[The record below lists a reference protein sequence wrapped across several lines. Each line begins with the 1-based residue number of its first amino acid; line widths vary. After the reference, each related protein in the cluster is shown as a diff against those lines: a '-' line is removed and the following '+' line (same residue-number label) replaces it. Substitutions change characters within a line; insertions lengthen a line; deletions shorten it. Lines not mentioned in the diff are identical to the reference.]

1 MQINMNVNIDGAC
14 SNRFAAVK
22 DAFVKNFSEEGELGA
37 ACCVYLQ
44 GEKIVDLWGG
54 VTDEESG
61 TPWRED
67 TLCGFYSTGKPLVA
81 LGLLQ
86 MTDTGRIKLDDPVG
100 DVWPEFAESEKQQ
113 VTFRQLLCHQAGL
126 PAIRKR
132 LQEGAMLDWDRMV
145 SELAAQQP
153 WWEPGTR
160 HVYHT
165 NTYGYLVGEPV
176 RRLTGLGPGK
186 YLRKNISEPLG
197 EEVYFGVPDDALDR
211 VATLNWETGGVA
223 PDPSVLDRSMS
234 DEERMLQHAV
244 LNPSGFSSLG
254 VMNTKAWRQGEV
266 PSTNGHGTARGVARV
281 YSVLALGGKQEDDL
295 LLSETMLKE
304 ATSTQSE
311 GYCPS
316 LQREVSFGLGFQ
328 LTRPERPFGPN
339 PGSYGHFGT
348 GGSLGF
354 ADPLTGIG
362 FGYLMNRIK
371 PRWQNPRN
379 KALIKAVYACL

>member
-1 MQINMNVNIDGAC
+1 MDIGGFCTDQ
-14 SNRFAAVK
+14 FAAVR
-22 DAFVKNFSEEGELGA
+22 DAFAKNFSDQEEMGA
-37 ACCVYLQ
+37 ACCVFLR

-54 VTDEESG
+54 VADEESG
-61 TPWRED
+61 KPWQQD

-86 MTDTGRIKLDDPVG
+86 MIDAGRIQLDEPVAG
-100 DVWPEFAESEKQQ
+100 TWPEFALGNKER
-113 VTFRQLLCHQAGL
+113 VTFRHLLCHQAGL
-126 PAIRKR
+126 PAVRKR
-132 LQEGAMLDWDRMV
+132 LPEGAMLDWDAMA
-145 SELAAQQP
+145 SELAAQRP

-176 RRLTGLGPGK
+176 RRLTGLGPGR
-186 YLRKNISEPLG
+186 YLRENISEPLG
-197 EEVYFGVPDDALDR
+197 EEVYFGVPDEALPR
-211 VATLNWETGGVA
+211 VATLLWESSGQA
-223 PDPSVLDRSMS
+223 PDPKVLDRPMS
-234 DEERMLQHAV
+234 DEERMLQYAV
-244 LNPSGFSSLG
+244 MNPLGFSSLG
-254 VMNTKAWRQGEV
+254 VMNSRAWRQGQV
-266 PSTNGHGTARGVARV
+266 PSTNGHGTATGIARI
-281 YSVLALGGKQEDDL
+281 YGVLALGGKQGNDM
-295 LLSETMLKE
+295 LLSESMLKE
-304 ATSTQSE
+304 ATSVQSE

-339 PGSYGHFGT
+339 ANSFGHFGT

-354 ADPLTGIG
+354 ADPQTGIG

-379 KALIKAVYACL
+379 KALIKALYDSL